1 MRNLE
6 RHSNATHATLKVESQ
21 ALLIWNSNLGPFKSV
36 SDALD
41 WSAGQPKA
49 PRRNLSH
56 LSKPLRRFSEIREPE
71 LFVENEQKQLN
82 VLSRFLRFSDLCQR
96 KRKID
101 GMRERERKNEID
113 CL

>member
-6 RHSNATHATLKVESQ
+6 RQSNATRATLKVESQ
-21 ALLIWNSNLGPFKSV
+21 ASLIWNSNLGPFKSV

-49 PRRNLSH
+49 PRRILSH

-71 LFVENEQKQLN
+71 LFVENEQKQMN
-82 VLSRFLRFSDLCQR
+82 VLSRF
-96 KRKID
+96 
-101 GMRERERKNEID
+101 
-113 CL
+113 